1 VICCGGENWW
11 GWAGEPWLVTKGGVG
26 MADN

>member
-11 GWAGEPWLVTKGGVG
+11 GWVDEPWLVTKGGVG
-26 MADN
+26 MVDN